1 MQLNVCRCESKESC
15 LELELVDG
23 GEDVPPTTYSYLE
36 CPRLT
41 HSPSIPSRDSH
52 QRDTIDR
59 SIGIERLN

>member
-41 HSPSIPSRDSH
+41 HSPIHSIP
-52 QRDTIDR
+52 
-59 SIGIERLN
+59 